1 MTRATDRSKHLAIGS
16 IARVLLFL
24 AAGWVAVAPDAAR
37 ADAAKEY
44 QVKAACLLNFAQ
56 FIEWPATSFADS
68 GTPIT
73 VGVLGDD
80 PFGQALEQTFQDE
93 TVQGRKLVVKRSR
106 QIEDL
111 KTCHLVFIGSSE
123 KDHLAETMAGLNDAH
138 IVTVSEMR
146 GFASRGGIVNFYI
159 ENNKVRLEINADAAQ
174 RSGLKISSQL
184 LKRAKIVNSDSGKG
198 RE

>member
-1 MTRATDRSKHLAIGS
+1 MTRATDISKQPAIGS
-16 IARVLLFL
+16 IARLLLFL
-24 AAGWVAVAPDAAR
+24 AGGWVAVAPDAGR

-111 KTCHLVFIGSSE
+111 KACHLVFICKSE
-123 KDHLAETMAGLNDAH
+123 KDGLAETL
-138 IVTVSEMR
+138 
-146 GFASRGGIVNFYI
+146 AS
-159 ENNKVRLEINADAAQ
+159 LHNA
-174 RSGLKISSQL
+174 
-184 LKRAKIVNSDSGKG
+184 
-198 RE
+198 

>member
-1 MTRATDRSKHLAIGS
+1 MIRATDISKHRAIGA
-16 IARVLLFL
+16 IARFALLL
-24 AAGWVAVAPDAAR
+24 AAAWLAAMPGIAR
-37 ADAAKEY
+37 ADTAKEY
-44 QVKAACLLNFAQ
+44 QIKAACLLNFAQ
-56 FIEWPATSFADS
+56 FIEWPPSSFADA

-73 VGVLGDD
+73 IGVLGDD

-93 TVQGRKLVVKRSR
+93 SVKGRNIVVKRSR

-111 KTCHLVFIGSSE
+111 KACHLVFISTSE
-123 KDHLAETMAGLNDAH
+123 KDHLSETLTTLNDAH
-138 IVTVSEMR
+138 VVTIGDMH
-146 GFASRGGIVNFYI
+146 GFASRGGIVNFYL
-159 ENNKVRLEINADAAQ
+159 ENNKVRFEINADAAQ